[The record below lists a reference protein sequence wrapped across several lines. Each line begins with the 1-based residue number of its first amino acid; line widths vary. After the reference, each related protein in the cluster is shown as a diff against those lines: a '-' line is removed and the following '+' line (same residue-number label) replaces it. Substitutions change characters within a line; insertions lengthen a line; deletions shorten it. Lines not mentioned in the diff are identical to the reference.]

1 MATIMVIMVFLG
13 KSRCPN
19 RIVAVDPE
27 NPRKSGLSSP
37 FPDDARIAVTPESFI
52 TRWQLAGGSEPA
64 NVQSFVGELAELLG
78 EPPPNPAREDPLAQF
93 AAS

>member
-1 MATIMVIMVFLG
+1 M
-13 KSRCPN
+13 
-19 RIVAVDPE
+19 
-27 NPRKSGLSSP
+27 
-37 FPDDARIAVTPESFI
+37 TPESFI

-64 NVQSFVGELAELLG
+64 NAQSFVGELAELVG